1 MITAGIISSY
11 VMRLMESHG
20 VLQSC
25 DARVVAEMYIKTQH
39 VITKD
44 REGMEL
50 KIEKA
55 PKEEAQTHMTFMV

>member
-11 VMRLMESHG
+11 IMRLMETRG

-25 DARVVAEMYIKTQH
+25 DARVVAEMYIKTQQ

-44 REGMEL
+44 REGVEI

-55 PKEEAQTHMTFMV
+55 LKEEPQTQMNFTV

>member
-1 MITAGIISSY
+1 
-11 VMRLMESHG
+11 MRLMETHG

-25 DARVVAEMYIKTQH
+25 DARVVAEMYIKTQQ

-44 REGMEL
+44 REGVEI

-55 PKEEAQTHMTFMV
+55 LKEEPQTQMNFTV